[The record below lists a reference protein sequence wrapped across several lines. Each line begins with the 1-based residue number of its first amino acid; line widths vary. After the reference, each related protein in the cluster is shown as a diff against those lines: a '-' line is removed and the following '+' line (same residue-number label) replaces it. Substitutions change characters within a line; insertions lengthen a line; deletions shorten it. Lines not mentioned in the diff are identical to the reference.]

1 MGRVFASTC
10 WLSFVLEGRSH
21 QRRIPF
27 AFPPCPVHGWEF
39 HVVGWM
45 HRRVWMRLFR
55 RGLYL
60 ASLLSFPCLC
70 LGFVSRADPTK
81 VGTCST
87 FRSDVF
93 ASPSTTWRSPA
104 AEGGGVRHVTSYAIL
119 QARRPRTRLAQ
130 QPQQPNERWPIPIE
144 TSEWD
149 RVR

>member
-45 HRRVWMRLFR
+45 HRRVWMRPFR

-60 ASLLSFPCLC
+60 ASLLSFRCLC

-87 FRSDVF
+87 SH
-93 ASPSTTWRSPA
+93 S
-104 AEGGGVRHVTSYAIL
+104 IL

-130 QPQQPNERWPIPIE
+130 QPQQPNERRLIPIDSSGWTDRDE
-144 TSEWD
+144 VSEID
-149 RVR
+149 REMDRLRLTEMD